1 MPILGDIK
9 RMQSEGRTEAEIIAA
24 LKDQGVSPRDIS
36 EALAQSRIKEAVEA
50 PAPGSQIPM
59 TQEEPQQYSEMSP
72 SVASQIP
79 AEQYPQQAQYPAEQY
94 PQQQY
99 QYPAEQ
105 YPQQAQYPAEQYP
118 QQQYQQPIQ
127 GGISP
132 DTISEI
138 SEQVVSE
145 KLSPLRKELEKVIDM
160 KTTVDSKMEYL
171 DERLKR
177 IEKIIDRLQL
187 SILQKVGDYMTNID
201 DIKKEVV
208 ETQKSFKSMLPSSEK
223 AEKKE
228 KKSQPAPSE

>member
-72 SVASQIP
+72 SVASQI
-79 AEQYPQQAQYPAEQY
+79 
-94 PQQQY
+94 
-99 QYPAEQ
+99 PAEQ